1 MLDSELHLVS
11 LGEKSHHSGLMG
23 GVSNVSVIDFQNA
36 VAHAELSRAGCSTTR
51 DDLIKD
57 MLVSAHLGHP

>member
-57 MLVSAHLGHP
+57 M